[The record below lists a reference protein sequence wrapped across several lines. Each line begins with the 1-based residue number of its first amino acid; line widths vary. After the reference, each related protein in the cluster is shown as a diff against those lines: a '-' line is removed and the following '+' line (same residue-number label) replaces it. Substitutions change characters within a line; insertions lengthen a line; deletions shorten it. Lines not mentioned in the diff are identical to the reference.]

1 MQFSSRVH
9 FCKIQL
15 FLLKPT
21 TVDAL
26 SIKPYRGI
34 MCKNYYLLF
43 MMAWILML
51 AWIISSFLLTKKKN
65 EVMSREILQTVVK
78 NVALLCICIMHKGKI
93 DVCDKYYVC
102 IVNNKYTFLFF
113 LAQFERVD
121 LRVKI
126 Y

>member
-1 MQFSSRVH
+1 M
-9 FCKIQL
+9 
-15 FLLKPT
+15 
-21 TVDAL
+21 DAL

-43 MMAWILML
+43 MMAWM
-51 AWIISSFLLTKKKN
+51 ISFFLLTQKKKN

-113 LAQFERVD
+113 
-121 LRVKI
+121 
-126 Y
+126 

>member
-1 MQFSSRVH
+1 M
-9 FCKIQL
+9 
-15 FLLKPT
+15 
-21 TVDAL
+21 DAL

-43 MMAWILML
+43 MMAWM
-51 AWIISSFLLTKKKN
+51 ISFFLLTQKKKKN

-113 LAQFERVD
+113 
-121 LRVKI
+121 
-126 Y
+126 